1 MAVGAIPL
9 RRSVG
14 SVVPAAAGLEEEK
27 TGPGQMLSYTNIFIS
42 HQYTLLHAHLYLDIC
57 PTTRS

>member
-9 RRSVG
+9 RRSDGAVA
-14 SVVPAAAGLEEEK
+14 PAAGLEEK

-42 HQYTLLHAHLYLDIC
+42 HQYMLLHAHLYLDLC
-57 PTTRS
+57 PITRT

>member
-14 SVVPAAAGLEEEK
+14 AVVPAAAGLEEEK

-42 HQYTLLHAHLYLDIC
+42 HQYRLLHAHQYVDLC
-57 PTTRS
+57 PRIRS